1 MNLNNDTMDKLAN
14 AIITLK
20 YREIPYIL
28 DEKQEKYKKRMY
40 DFIILK
46 KDKDIFTTILK
57 LIPLYY
63 EVGEDN
69 NYIHVF
75 VFIPFYDNSDYTQ
88 IIDFLRN
95 FCSRNFTDFYIE

>member
-1 MNLNNDTMDKLAN
+1 MNLNNDTMNKLEN

-46 KDKDIFTTILK
+46 KNKDIFFLK
-57 LIPLYY
+57 MDDWCISVL
-63 EVGEDN
+63 
-69 NYIHVF
+69 NYRI
-75 VFIPFYDNSDYTQ
+75 
-88 IIDFLRN
+88 FLNKYRQLP
-95 FCSRNFTDFYIE
+95 YLQY